1 MIEAYLGLFASAFL
15 AATVLPFSSEAV
27 LSVMI
32 IAGDYS
38 NLGLLVIAS
47 LGNILGAVVN
57 WGLGK
62 YCLHW
67 QHKRWFPV
75 KAQELERAGK
85 WFNRYGSWSLLLA
98 WVPIIGDPITFAA
111 GVFKTKFPLFLILVT
126 ISKTGRYLV
135 VLYIAKIFQ

>member
-1 MIEAYLGLFASAFL
+1 MIEAYLGLFTSALL

-27 LSVMI
+27 LSVMVI
-32 IAGDYS
+32 SGGYS
-38 NLGLLVIAS
+38 NLFLLIIAS

-57 WGLGK
+57 WAMGK

-75 KAQELERAGK
+75 KSRELERAGK

-111 GVFKTKFPLFLILVT
+111 GVLRTKFPLFLILVT

-135 VLYIAKIFQ
+135 VLYIAKMFQ